1 MRPATAQA
9 DYNHK
14 LYDRAAKRHAQFN
27 DENIESLKIGIECK
41 MLNAEQK
48 KKQRIAMISHNIR
61 VDNFKKEQL

>member
-1 MRPATAQA
+1 MRPATAHA

-14 LYDRAAKRHAQFN
+14 LYDRAAKRHEQFN
-27 DENIESLKIGIECK
+27 EENIENLRISIESK

-61 VDNFKKEQL
+61 VDNFNKE